1 MRWPGRRVGVDKID
15 DPSTLR
21 VAPGTHRA
29 GSDGI
34 QGPHIF
40 PSRHVFSSYGTFHT
54 DISNGQVAR
63 LLMGQPLFASTSVR
77 HTMSDIHNAA
87 VVLMTLPEEQASEL
101 MSKLDHKMVVQVS
114 LEIARTR
121 SIAADEQERVIKE
134 FAETNPTMGGRGG
147 GLELAKSLVQKALGN
162 NAAAALVNIRQSME
176 ASPFGFLRNV
186 DSQNLLTYIID
197 EHPQTIALIM
207 SHLPANFGAEILA
220 GLPDARRLPV
230 IRRIATMG
238 RTNPDII
245 REVEKGLER
254 RMSSVMSQSFENAGG
269 VGAVA
274 EMLNVSDRATERA
287 LMDSLKEEDPELVE
301 EIRRLMFVF
310 EDIGRFTDKDIQ
322 TVLKNVETSQWAM
335 ALKGASESLK
345 EKVLKNMSER
355 AAETLREEMEY
366 LGPAKRSVVEAKQQ
380 EVVDV
385 VRGLEDRGEIDLNS
399 INEDEELVQ

>member
-1 MRWPGRRVGVDKID
+1 
-15 DPSTLR
+15 
-21 VAPGTHRA
+21 
-29 GSDGI
+29 
-34 QGPHIF
+34 
-40 PSRHVFSSYGTFHT
+40 
-54 DISNGQVAR
+54 
-63 LLMGQPLFASTSVR
+63 
-77 HTMSDIHNAA
+77 MSDIHNAA
-87 VVLMTLPEEQASEL
+87 VVLMTLPEQQASEL
-101 MSKLDHKMVVQVS
+101 LSKLDPKLVEKVT

-121 SIAADEQERVIKE
+121 IIASDEQERAVKE
-134 FAETNPTMGGRGG
+134 FTETNPMLGGRGG
-147 GLELAKSLVQKALGN
+147 GLELAKSLLQKALGTG
-162 NAAAALVNIRQSME
+162 AAAALINIRQSME
-176 ASPFGFLRNV
+176 ATPFGFLRNV
-186 DSQNLLTYIID
+186 DSQNLLTYIMD

-207 SHLPANFGAEILA
+207 SHLPPNFGAEILA
-220 GLPDARRLPV
+220 GLPESRRLPV

-269 VGAVA
+269 VEAVA
-274 EMLNVSDRATERA
+274 EMLNVSERATERA
-287 LMDSLKEEDPELVE
+287 LMDSLKEEDPELVD

-335 ALKGASESLK
+335 ALKGASDSLK

-355 AAETLREEMEY
+355 ASETLREEMEY

-380 EVVDV
+380 EIVDV
-385 VRGLEDRGEIDLNS
+385 VRGLEDRGEIDLNA